1 MMAYK
6 RNLKSRMRNALT
18 TAVTWAVFSALI
30 GVPILLDVWQL
41 AVYPAVIG
49 GLVLFW
55 MYLEHRAKT
64 DPDHP
69 LGFLDHKH
77 ATQFGFLF
85 GIPALLFLALW
96 TFGLIFSGNP
106 VLKKVG
112 LIIGAL
118 MVIAVVCAERIGKLS
133 DGLFAAGQTKRR
145 QRKKP
150 QKNTRVSN
158 NPSGNLL
165 SRLFS
170 PLRKLGTKLTTGV
183 SEAGESEGQET
194 QFSETVFHFWCL
206 VLNVVVLAIRA
217 WWGDLTYWV
226 TYLQLVW
233 ISTSLV
239 GWQVYRR
246 RSASA
251 IPIIEPGHTLAV
263 FIYGFGGGLLIA
275 GPLATLFHY
284 LVITDWDIELAKNAF
299 VIVLAIGSGVLAWL
313 AAIWVSRR
321 FKALGD
327 STLAVFVIW
336 LLILLS
342 VGWASDHVVE
352 FFK

>member
-1 MMAYK
+1 MNR
-6 RNLKSRMRNALT
+6 RNFKSESRRAIFNVIFVALL
-18 TAVTWAVFSALI
+18 AALI
-30 GVPILLDVWQL
+30 GVPLYLGLWQL

-55 MYLEHRAKT
+55 MFLEYKART
-64 DPDHP
+64 DPNDP
-69 LGFLDHKH
+69 LGFLDHTH
-77 ATQFGFLF
+77 AMWFGFLF
-85 GIPALLFLALW
+85 GIPSMLFLAGW
-96 TFGLIFSGNP
+96 TIYLALGRDPIFSRSAP
-106 VLKKVG
+106 VIGG
-112 LIIGAL
+112 LVLFLLI
-118 MVIAVVCAERIGKLS
+118 LS
-133 DGLFAAGQTKRR
+133 GPLSELFAKQRARKRR
-145 QRKKP
+145 SRK
-150 QKNTRVSN
+150 
-158 NPSGNLL
+158 
-165 SRLFS
+165 SREGTKGGRKSWLRWIAPVFS
-170 PLRKLGTKLTTGV
+170 PYLKLETKLTTGV

>member
-1 MMAYK
+1 
-6 RNLKSRMRNALT
+6 
-18 TAVTWAVFSALI
+18 
-30 GVPILLDVWQL
+30 
-41 AVYPAVIG
+41 
-49 GLVLFW
+49 
-55 MYLEHRAKT
+55 
-64 DPDHP
+64 
-69 LGFLDHKH
+69 
-77 ATQFGFLF
+77 
-85 GIPALLFLALW
+85 
-96 TFGLIFSGNP
+96 
-106 VLKKVG
+106 
-112 LIIGAL
+112 
-118 MVIAVVCAERIGKLS
+118 MVISIVCAKPIGKLI
-133 DGLFAAGQTKRR
+133 DGLFAARQTKRR
-145 QRKKP
+145 QRRKP

-170 PLRKLGTKLTTGV
+170 PLRKLETKLTTGV

-263 FIYGFGGGLLIA
+263 FVYGFGGGLLIA